1 MFSTSIISTM
11 SNDAV
16 TYKHSQHFEHLWD
29 LSRRLELKLVGCFDW
44 QLTAWCRA
52 RPPPSN
58 LAIILEMCWTSRQ
71 GKKSLAGLRYSP
83 KKLYRLEP
91 IRGCPFSL
99 SSSFILFL
107 QDSRTI
113 SNQVNPSNNVF
124 NINVTYKHS
133 QHFEHLWD
141 LLRRLELKLVG
152 CFDWQLTAWCRARP
166 PPSNLAIILE
176 MCWTSRQGKKSL
188 AGLRYSPKNSGF
200 WAGWRIN
207 FHPLSPR

>member
-1 MFSTSIISTM
+1 MLLTSIISTM

-29 LSRRLELKLVGCFDW
+29 LSRRLELKLVGCSDW
-44 QLTAWCRA
+44 QLTAWCWA

-91 IRGCPFSL
+91 IKGCPFSL

-107 QDSRTI
+107 QDSRTR
-113 SNQVNPSNNVF
+113 SNQVTPSNNVF
-124 NINVTYKHS
+124 NINNQYNVQRCCYLQAFPAFWTS
-133 QHFEHLWD
+133 LGSFETSWTEACRMLW
-141 LLRRLELKLVG
+141 
-152 CFDWQLTAWCRARP
+152 LTAHCMMSGTAATQQP
-166 PPSNLAIILE
+166 CYNFGDVLNQPA
-176 MCWTSRQGKKSL
+176 GKKE
-188 AGLRYSPKNSGF
+188 P
-200 WAGWRIN
+200 GWSSI
-207 FHPLSPR
+207 FSQEVI